1 MSRSGISAILTMMAF
16 TTVINGQYSGFNLSK
31 YKLPDIKIS
40 RLDFNF
46 NLSNSHT
53 NYIEKFIYQT
63 FQQEY
68 KNDNK
73 LFNGLAD
80 LNYYYFRNKEKYQ
93 GSFTVDMNYQPGFYT
108 NMRDSSITRNNSSSA
123 DILISSVNKFFNI
136 NKYFFEIDP
145 ELSLKAHSTRYY
157 QDLVLSMGASQDDY
171 TNTFTKTAAVPV
183 AIGHGRI
190 EPVEDARL
198 AIYILE
204 ELNKAGRIS
213 ALPSDNI
220 VLELAKAISRI
231 KSERF
236 FDSRLRK
243 IKELQVID
251 SFLVV
256 NNLISSHDIS
266 YFAVLNDQWDYAS
279 GPSRAA
285 GFEVSAGINDK
296 VTFNKDHNRSFSSG
310 SNSSNNF
317 IYTNTFEAGLFLSIK
332 YAKPVN
338 LYWQSSL
345 SLVTSINR
353 EYTRDPK
360 QKDNQTS
367 NYETN
372 IFNTDLSYSL
382 QYLPNSRTS
391 IALNLATSWQTSSAN
406 MKTAD
411 SEPVNLKNTG
421 YELVFQPGIQIY
433 YYFSPR
439 LRCQLNPYLA
449 IRKYNHELK
458 SENSNPINYENYNY
472 NEKNVTLT
480 MIYSFF

>member
-1 MSRSGISAILTMMAF
+1 
-16 TTVINGQYSGFNLSK
+16 
-31 YKLPDIKIS
+31 
-40 RLDFNF
+40 
-46 NLSNSHT
+46 
-53 NYIEKFIYQT
+53 
-63 FQQEY
+63 
-68 KNDNK
+68 
-73 LFNGLAD
+73 
-80 LNYYYFRNKEKYQ
+80 
-93 GSFTVDMNYQPGFYT
+93 
-108 NMRDSSITRNNSSSA
+108 
-123 DILISSVNKFFNI
+123 
-136 NKYFFEIDP
+136 
-145 ELSLKAHSTRYY
+145 
-157 QDLVLSMGASQDDY
+157 
-171 TNTFTKTAAVPV
+171 
-183 AIGHGRI
+183 
-190 EPVEDARL
+190 
-198 AIYILE
+198 
-204 ELNKAGRIS
+204 
-213 ALPSDNI
+213 
-220 VLELAKAISRI
+220 LAKAISRI